1 MKSRLLGFCGYVLAD
16 ITLTQKVRGVRGG
29 ERPKMT
35 KISFMSRL
43 TLGILVALIL
53 FGVTFTFTT
62 GLTTAVNG
70 IAAYYAPEASAPFPQ
85 PFWELLLSFAVAF
98 IPIAIVVWDHQ
109 AATKAEVETRA
120 PGQPGT

>member
-1 MKSRLLGFCGYVLAD
+1 M
-16 ITLTQKVRGVRGG
+16 RGG
-29 ERPKMT
+29 EKAEMA

-43 TLGILVALIL
+43 TLGIIVALIL

-70 IAAYYAPEASAPFPQ
+70 IALYYGATTVPFQQ
-85 PFWELLLSFAVAF
+85 PFWELLLSFATGF

-109 AATKAEVETRA
+109 EATATET
-120 PGQPGT
+120 

>member
-1 MKSRLLGFCGYVLAD
+1 MA
-16 ITLTQKVRGVRGG
+16 
-29 ERPKMT
+29 

-70 IAAYYAPEASAPFPQ
+70 IAAYYAPNANAPFPQ
-85 PFWELLLSFAVAF
+85 PFWELLISFAVAF

-109 AATKAEVETRA
+109 AATRTEA
-120 PGQPGT
+120 GT

>member
-1 MKSRLLGFCGYVLAD
+1 MA
-16 ITLTQKVRGVRGG
+16 
-29 ERPKMT
+29 

-43 TLGILVALIL
+43 TLGIIVALIL

-70 IAAYYAPEASAPFPQ
+70 VAAYYAPETDAPFPQ

-109 AATKAEVETRA
+109 ATTEAEAET
-120 PGQPGT
+120 

>member
-1 MKSRLLGFCGYVLAD
+1 VN
-16 ITLTQKVRGVRGG
+16 GG
-29 ERPKMT
+29 KMA

-43 TLGILVALIL
+43 TLGIIVALIL

-70 IAAYYAPEASAPFPQ
+70 IAAYYAPNASAPFPQ

-109 AATKAEVETRA
+109 VATKAELEIQKS
-120 PGQPGT
+120 GQSGT